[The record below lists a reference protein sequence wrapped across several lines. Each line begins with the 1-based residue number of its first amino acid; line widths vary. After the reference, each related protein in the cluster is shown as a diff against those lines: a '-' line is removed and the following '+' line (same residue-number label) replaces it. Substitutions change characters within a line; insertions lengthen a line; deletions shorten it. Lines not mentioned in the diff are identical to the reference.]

1 MLPPSEVGKCRH
13 PDPAFHWQGQ
23 PAHLSMR
30 WNSGSAA
37 VLQNARL
44 LKDHLAKGPL
54 FARQPFRQDNRKR
67 KTHIHQINHAP
78 QRALHTVHLYVTYS
92 IILYGVRIFGKS
104 THSLSPFNNLLKCV
118 QYSFVIILISHTQC
132 QYFILVYKLS
142 TKVIVKFCKK
152 LKRNIFPK

>member
-1 MLPPSEVGKCRH
+1 MVPPTEVGKCRH

-78 QRALHTVHLYVTYS
+78 LYITVNGGDGRGGES
-92 IILYGVRIFGKS
+92 IYIKGFMVGLGRGWFKPVVVLSHRLITANGHGSLRSYRPSVVPCHG
-104 THSLSPFNNLLKCV
+104 HLSPTC
-118 QYSFVIILISHTQC
+118 
-132 QYFILVYKLS
+132 
-142 TKVIVKFCKK
+142 
-152 LKRNIFPK
+152 